1 MKSQFGV
8 TNYLLL
14 VIFKLEGE
22 EKLETVYLG

>member
-22 EKLETVYLG
+22 EKLETKFI